1 MTAIVGVLILLN
13 RKSLSAASNRCNR
26 CGRWKV
32 PIQMAMRNEPSPSR
46 PTTEAGDLLSL
57 KKSAESDALGRH
69 RRGPWNARSRASA
82 KTLYPHGCDRVW
94 LEVPHAIR
102 AR

>member
-1 MTAIVGVLILLN
+1 MTAIVGVVILLN
-13 RKSLSAASNRCNR
+13 RKSLSAASNRCNS

-32 PIQMAMRNEPSPSR
+32 PIQMAMRNEQSPSR
-46 PTTEAGDLLSL
+46 STTEAGDLVSL
-57 KKSAESDALGRH
+57 KKSAEQDAPGRH
-69 RRGPWNARSRASA
+69 RQEPWNARSRASA
-82 KTLYPHGCDRVW
+82 KTLDPHCCHRVW